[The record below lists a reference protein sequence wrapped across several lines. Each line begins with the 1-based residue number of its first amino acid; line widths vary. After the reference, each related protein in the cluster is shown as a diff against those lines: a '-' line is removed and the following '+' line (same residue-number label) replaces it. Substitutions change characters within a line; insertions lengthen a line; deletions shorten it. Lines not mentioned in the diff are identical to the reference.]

1 MELNGT
7 TGIIFCIS
15 FNGFGKVFL
24 QKTICFLRGDKF
36 YPASAPSHA
45 LGAQCSKWNVDYRI
59 HPTLFHS
66 RFKLCRTIF
75 ENQIY
80 ICCVN
85 IWFLLLKIFKYQ
97 NYYHHVIKIKTI
109 N

>member
-1 MELNGT
+1 MFSDRRNSLLCIYVVCVSLKPGMELNGT

-15 FNGFGKVFL
+15 FHGFGKVFL
-24 QKTICFLRGDKF
+24 QETICFLRGDKF

-45 LGAQCSKWNVDYRI
+45 LRAQCSEWNVDYRI

-75 ENQIY
+75 EN
-80 ICCVN
+80 
-85 IWFLLLKIFKYQ
+85 
-97 NYYHHVIKIKTI
+97 
-109 N
+109 